1 MGLFRKSKT
10 KTEIE
15 NLKTEIDWLSQKL
28 DKLTEGVDEQRKQ
41 LQEIEYTERLRDNAI
56 TAVDALAQVKERE
69 EASASVELS
78 KAFEEIRQAV
88 DEDGTSVRMYEFENT
103 FDGYERKYHLNNL
116 MKLLPNYN
124 YRVTLHNSDDFRERF
139 VEVFWSEVN
148 DKSTSEIDPNKK
160 YILPMDGTG
169 DIGNFRTYAWIEE
182 GFWQAARAL
191 HDGQAISFNYCVAGK
206 DILSA
211 PNWVKAIKPIEVKA

>member
-88 DEDGTSVRMYEFENT
+88 DEDGTSVRMYEYENT

-148 DKSTSEIDPNKK
+148 DKSTSEIDPNKN
-160 YILPMDGTG
+160 YILQLNAAAPFGTCYVSCESG
-169 DIGNFRTYAWIEE
+169 IWAIDI
-182 GFWQAARAL
+182 AL
-191 HDGQAISFNYCVAGK
+191 NNEDALDRGYIVKGGRLK
-206 DILSA
+206 DA
-211 PNWVKAIKPIEVKA
+211 PDWVKAIKPIEVNK

>member
-88 DEDGTSVRMYEFENT
+88 DEDDTSVRMYEYENT

-139 VEVFWSEVN
+139 VEVFWSEVK
-148 DKSTSEIDPNKK
+148 DKSTSKIDPNKN
-160 YILPMDGTG
+160 YILP
-169 DIGNFRTYAWIEE
+169 
-182 GFWQAARAL
+182 L
-191 HDGQAISFNYCVAGK
+191 K
-206 DILSA
+206 DA
-211 PNWVKAIKPIEVKA
+211 PDWVKAIKPIEVSE

>member
-148 DKSTSEIDPNKK
+148 DKSTSEIDPNKN
-160 YILPMDGTG
+160 YILQLNAAAPFGTCYVSCESG
-169 DIGNFRTYAWIEE
+169 IWAIDI
-182 GFWQAARAL
+182 AL
-191 HDGQAISFNYCVAGK
+191 NNEDALDRGYIVKGGRLK
-206 DILSA
+206 DA
-211 PNWVKAIKPIEVKA
+211 PDWVKAIKPIEVNK